1 MEQQQKITSF
11 INSELTPVKLKCD
24 LEKHKRKTPP
34 KCMSDEFKHCRRHP
48 AVKMDRAGLLLKAV
62 LVSIT

>member
-1 MEQQQKITSF
+1 MEQQQKITNF

-24 LEKHKRKTPP
+24 LEKHNRKPPP
-34 KCMSDEFKHCRRHP
+34 KCMSDEIKHCRKHP
-48 AVKMDRAGLLLKAV
+48 AVKMDGAGLLLKAA